1 MATTKKK
8 TTANVQTQADKPQTV
23 KAFMRMTWPG
33 LGKVGTV
40 IELPEHLAKDYLALG
55 VVDTAPEAIASAKK
69 V

>member
-1 MATTKKK
+1 MTVTAQSTTEESK
-8 TTANVQTQADKPQTV
+8 V

-40 IELPEHLAKDYLALG
+40 IELPEHLAKDYLKIG

-69 V
+69 A

>member
-8 TTANVQTQADKPQTV
+8 MTVTAQSTTEESKV

-40 IELPEHLAKDYLALG
+40 IELPEHLAKDYLKIG

-69 V
+69 A